1 MGVCAEGTEG
11 TQLESLLLTESVK
24 QHFATFVIFPCPSA
38 LIPMLGRICVFE
50 LSGVSVAPYM
60 ESILKV
66 ASCVFLALFV
76 IEPDQA
82 KIGTKSSA
90 EKQLGA
96 KSSSKSS
103 LCGQYLTSDGVARV
117 PRRPAPYPQFQ
128 CLNGGNQEFCFFG
141 AATSA
146 RNNNIEIG
154 GTGRAALP
162 AI

>member
-24 QHFATFVIFPCPSA
+24 QHFATYVIFPCPSA

-60 ESILKV
+60 ESVLKV

-103 LCGQYLTSDGVARV
+103 GQ
-117 PRRPAPYPQFQ
+117 
-128 CLNGGNQEFCFFG
+128 
-141 AATSA
+141 
-146 RNNNIEIG
+146 RN
-154 GTGRAALP
+154 AF
-162 AI
+162 